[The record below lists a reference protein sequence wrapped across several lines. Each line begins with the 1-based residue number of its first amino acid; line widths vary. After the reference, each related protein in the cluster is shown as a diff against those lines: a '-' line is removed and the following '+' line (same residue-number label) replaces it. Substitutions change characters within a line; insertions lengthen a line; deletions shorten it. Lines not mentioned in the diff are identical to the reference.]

1 MLIVIRKVSRSKSNH
16 FTASRLMYKPL
27 ILALFLISSSATAQV
42 YTEKQTRH
50 RFAQLNLGLDYQTS
64 LGGTTNYLDSEGNL
78 NSLDLTSLGKP
89 RIIIGGTHFWGHADF
104 YIAIPVASPILNQE
118 NQRID
123 YLVGVET
130 VFKYYP
136 WRIEHKKVRPFLGVS
151 IAPFY
156 YEQSND
162 NLEFGNGP
170 ELNHTSLPL
179 MTGLTFNI
187 GNHLIEAGLTW
198 NYVNSQEYYISRN
211 EVSTIETPSLYL
223 NISYRYML
231 ETTISDE
238 RNWESGKTKEVTD
251 KLAAENRLNGFF
263 LGVGM
268 SSAFWIGESSYN
280 ENTRPYIEKY
290 STSLMP
296 DFSIGYYLHNPDV
309 NIALGYRSYGSST
322 SAYGAAQVVRRRSFV
337 LEGTKFLFDYHGF
350 VPFVGPAISYE
361 NLSFRESFERQS
373 VHRLSETQF
382 SYGLTFGWDIRPNRL
397 QSWILRTN
405 LRWFPNLELAVDDRQ
420 SISFNNIE
428 FNFIQLIIYPNR
440 IF

>member
-1 MLIVIRKVSRSKSNH
+1 MNRIKVKLLVL
-16 FTASRLMYKPL
+16 TLL
-27 ILALFLISSSATAQV
+27 LISLSATAQV

-64 LGGTTNYLDSEGNL
+64 LGGTTSYLDTEGNL
-78 NSLDLTSLGKP
+78 NLIDLTNLGRP
-89 RIIIGGTHFWGHADF
+89 RVIIGGTHFWGHADF
-104 YIAIPVASPILNQE
+104 YLAIPVANSTFSQA
-118 NQRID
+118 NQRVD
-123 YLVGVET
+123 YSSGVET

-136 WRIEHKKVRPFLGVS
+136 WRIEHKKVRPFVGVS

-179 MTGLTFNI
+179 LTGLTFNTR
-187 GNHLIEAGLTW
+187 NHLIEAGLTW

-211 EVSTIETPSLYL
+211 QVATIETPPLYL
-223 NISYRYML
+223 NISYRYIL
-231 ETTISDE
+231 ETTIGAE
-238 RNWESGKTKEVTD
+238 RSWESGKTQEITD

-263 LGVGM
+263 VGVGM
-268 SSAFWIGESSYN
+268 SSAFWVGESSYN
-280 ENTRPYIEKY
+280 ESTRPYLEKY

-296 DFSIGYYLHNPDV
+296 DFGIGYYLHKPDV
-309 NIALGYRSYGSST
+309 NLAVGYRSYGSST
-322 SAYGAAQVVRRRSFV
+322 SAYGAAQVARRRSFV
-337 LEGTKFLFDYHGF
+337 LEATKFLFDYHGF

-382 SYGLTFGWDIRPNRL
+382 SYGLTFGWDIRPDRL

-405 LRWFPNLELAVDDRQ
+405 LRWFPNLKLAVEDQQ